1 MVLPTLGRGTRLLAL
16 TYGLALFFWLSL
28 EDTSVAPVV
37 AFGFGL
43 AILIIGLTTLDKIGG
58 QWLTVRHFF
67 ALTVLSGVALGLGT
81 SVATAVLMFFKNA
94 RHAHLFPDYPTG
106 MIVAMLERAPWWGVA
121 GGLLG
126 LSLGLGW
133 LAMRRKENERPV

>member
-1 MVLPTLGRGTRLLAL
+1 MYLPTLGRGTRLLAL
-16 TYGLALFFWLSL
+16 AYGLALFFWLSL
-28 EDTSVAPVV
+28 EDTHVAPVV
-37 AFGFGL
+37 LFGLGL
-43 AILIIGLTTLDKIGG
+43 AILIIGLMTLDKIGG
-58 QWLTVRHFF
+58 RWLAARQFF
-67 ALTVLSGVALGLGT
+67 GLIVVSGVAMGLGT

-106 MIVAMLERAPWWGVA
+106 MIMAMLERAPLWGVA

-133 LAMRRKENERPV
+133 LATRREKHERPV